1 MSTGHGHHHHGH
13 HHAPAGAGGDR
24 RWLIG
29 IGLNLAFVA
38 VEVVAGLHGR
48 STALLADAGHNLS
61 DVLTLVLAGAAAWLA
76 RRPPSARRT
85 YGFGKATVWA
95 ALINAGLLVFA
106 CGALAREAIG
116 RFAAPSEPLPGLMMA
131 VAGAG
136 VLVNGLTAW
145 LFSKGR
151 GEDVN
156 VRSAFQHMAADT
168 AISAGVVVAGALI
181 AFTGQT
187 WIDPAASL
195 AILAIILV
203 GSWGLLKEA
212 FDLAM
217 DTAPAQL
224 DVGAVRAFL
233 ESSPQVTEVHDLHV
247 WPLSARETA
256 LTAHLVRPCGGEDG
270 FVKAT
275 AQALHDRFG
284 IRHAT
289 LQIECER
296 LAECEDLHE

>member
-1 MSTGHGHHHHGH
+1 MSARHAHHHHDH

-76 RRPPSARRT
+76 SRPPSARRT

-95 ALINAGLLVFA
+95 ALINAGLLVFV

-116 RFAAPSEPLPGLMMA
+116 RFGAPSAPLPGLMMA

-136 VLVNGLTAW
+136 VLVNGLTAFM
-145 LFSKGR
+145 FSKGR
-151 GEDVN
+151 GDDVN

-181 AFTGQT
+181 AFTGQA

-195 AILAIILV
+195 AILAIILF

-233 ESSPQVTEVHDLHV
+233 ETSPQVTEVHDLHV

-256 LTAHLVRPCGGEDG
+256 LTAHLVRPCGSEDG

-296 LAECEDLHE
+296 LVECEDLHD